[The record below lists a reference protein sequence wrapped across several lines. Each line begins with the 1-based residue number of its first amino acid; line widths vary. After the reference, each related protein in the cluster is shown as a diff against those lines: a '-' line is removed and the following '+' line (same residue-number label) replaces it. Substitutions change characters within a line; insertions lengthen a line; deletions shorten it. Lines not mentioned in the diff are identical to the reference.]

1 MSQYVRS
8 DSSVTTFMVRVLY
21 RNGYRNT
28 GPVKMH
34 SGAKIYFIHFNHTNP
49 LLKKISVEKDKVRAA
64 GFTVAEEGL
73 IIEL

>member
-34 SGAKIYFIHFNHTNP
+34 SGAKIYFIHFAVFLTENCNAFGYSMNNRKKNQ
-49 LLKKISVEKDKVRAA
+49 LKE
-64 GFTVAEEGL
+64 
-73 IIEL
+73 